1 MVVQGET
8 MGLFYQDT
16 PAGLPADQAQNWK
29 QKTMA
34 VAEGIKIS
42 LSNLRLRELMRQ
54 QANHDTLTGLFNRR
68 YLDDT
73 LPRELNHA
81 RRKNS
86 PISIAMLDIDHF
98 KKFNDTFG
106 HEAGD
111 VILREIGHLFREN
124 LRSSDIACRYGG
136 EEFVLVLLDS
146 TQEES
151 YSRFEKIRE
160 QVKDL
165 QIRYQ
170 EKLLGKMSV
179 SIGIVEANGNLLSAE
194 ELVAAAD
201 KALYAA
207 KHAGRDCMINYSEL
221 EPDIKKNL
229 DE

>member
-8 MGLFYQDT
+8 LGLFYQET
-16 PAGLPADQAQNWK
+16 PSGLTLDQTLNWK
-29 QKTMA
+29 QKALT
-34 VAEGIKIS
+34 VAEGIKIA
-42 LSNLRLRELMRQ
+42 LSNLRLRELMHR

-98 KKFNDTFG
+98 KKFNDSFG

-111 VILREIGHLFREN
+111 VILREIGHLFKES
-124 LRSSDIACRYGG
+124 LRKSDIACRYGG

-151 YSRFEKIRE
+151 HGRLDMIRE
-160 QVKDL
+160 QVKNL

-170 EKLLGKMSV
+170 EKLLGKMTL
-179 SIGIVEANGNLLSAE
+179 SIGIVEANGNMLSAE
-194 ELVAAAD
+194 ELVTAAD

-207 KHAGRDCMINYSEL
+207 KHAGRDCIINYSSL
-221 EPDIKKNL
+221 EPDIY
-229 DE
+229 